1 MSVAEAPEPLR
12 PEMARY
18 EGRDRRLWS
27 LVLVAWLSVAVGF
40 VVLVVPSVGSRNYLP
55 QLVLGFAAL
64 VTFLNVYIHQQRRT
78 LQQTR
83 TALLQQLVRAEAALA
98 HSFLDPL
105 TGLFNRRYLD
115 YLIVIESKRADRND
129 GLFALM
135 ILDIVGFKSVNDTFG
150 HLEGDR
156 FLQQVAELL
165 KRTFRQTDTLVRYGG
180 DEFVVLMPDTDDD
193 GARRP
198 QERLERAI
206 NAWNA
211 ERTGSDRT
219 MALRTGVAT
228 FRPGDLVEDVLALAD
243 RRMYEQRAVRA
254 DAVLTD
260 RRA

>member
-1 MSVAEAPEPLR
+1 MSVAEASEPLR
-12 PEMARY
+12 PEIVGY

-27 LVLVAWLSVAVGF
+27 LVLVTWLAVAVGF
-40 VVLVVPSVGSRNYLP
+40 VLLVVPAVGTQNYLP

-64 VTFLNVYIHQQRRT
+64 ITFLNVYIHQQRRT

-135 ILDIVGFKSVNDTFG
+135 ILDIIGFKRINDTFG

-180 DEFVVLMPDTDDD
+180 DEFVGLMPDTDDA
-193 GARRP
+193 GARHP
-198 QERLERAI
+198 QERLQRAI
-206 NAWNA
+206 AAWNA
-211 ERTGSDRT
+211 ERAGTAHT
-219 MALRTGVAT
+219 MALRSGVAT

-243 RRMYEQRAVRA
+243 RRMYEQRAERA
-254 DAVLTD
+254 EPALMG